1 MNDGTYD
8 GTSEKH
14 HRHLRKLERAH
25 RLAEID
31 VAYQNVIEEAKQR
44 QNNIYKTVFIE
55 NEEIDPAVILEM
67 QHLAQYQIDQEK
79 RGNFCK
85 RVKRCF
91 SFKSAPVAPF
101 IVQSQS
107 QPPGASLPTAS
118 TGAISA
124 KNGDP
129 HKDYPLST
137 FKKEEPAYNGE
148 KSCCARHRNK
158 INFLL
163 SVTAA
168 LLIAIGLILSIP
180 DLRDHFIVI
189 KAKKLES

>member
-8 GTSEKH
+8 DTSEKH

-85 RVKRCF
+85 RVKRCLM
-91 SFKSAPVAPF
+91 FKSAPVAPF

-107 QPPGASLPTAS
+107 PSASLPTAS

-124 KNGDP
+124 KKGDP
-129 HKDYPLST
+129 HKVYPPST
-137 FKKEEPAYNGE
+137 FKKEEPPYNGE
-148 KSCCARHRNK
+148 KSCYARHRNK

-163 SVTAA
+163 SVTVA
-168 LLIAIGLILSIP
+168 LLIAIGIILSIP